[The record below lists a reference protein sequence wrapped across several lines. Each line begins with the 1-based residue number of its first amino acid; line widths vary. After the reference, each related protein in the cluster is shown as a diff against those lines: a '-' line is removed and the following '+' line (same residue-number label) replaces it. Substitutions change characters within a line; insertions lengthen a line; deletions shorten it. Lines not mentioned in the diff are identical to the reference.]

1 MRKHWLVIYD
11 IRDPKRLRRVAKVME
26 DYGFRVQKSV
36 FELEATTVIVAR
48 LRRRIAKIIQEDDFV
63 VYFDLCE
70 SCWQKRM
77 KYGPGDFCEKD
88 EKEFYLL

>member
-11 IRDPKRLRRVAKVME
+11 ICDPKRLRRVAKIME

-36 FELEATTVIVAR
+36 FELEAPELVVEG
-48 LRRRIAKIIQEDDFV
+48 LRRRIRKIIQDDDFV
-63 VYFDLCE
+63 VYFDLCQR
-70 SCWQKRM
+70 CWQKRM
-77 KYGPGDFCEKD
+77 KYGPGDFCERD